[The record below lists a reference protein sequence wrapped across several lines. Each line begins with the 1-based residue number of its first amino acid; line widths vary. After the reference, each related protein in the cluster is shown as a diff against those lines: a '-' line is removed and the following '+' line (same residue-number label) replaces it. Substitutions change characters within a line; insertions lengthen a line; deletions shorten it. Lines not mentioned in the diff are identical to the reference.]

1 MKDKI
6 ILASNNERKL
16 HEMQVYFNTYGIE
29 VVPMSEVGITE
40 NIEETKTSYIE
51 NAKIKAQTVWNITK
65 GIVIGDDTGL
75 EIFYLN
81 NEPGLLSARYLGEKT
96 TYNNKC
102 LSILRRMGDTSYRN
116 ARYVCGI
123 AAIMPDGMPITTQEI
138 MYGDIIRPTKFKGG
152 GVSYDDIL
160 YVADVCSVV
169 SKIPPETYAKISH
182 RGKALDNIID
192 TILLYTET

>member
-1 MKDKI
+1 MKDRI

-16 HEMQVYFNTYGIE
+16 HEMQVYFNTYGID

-40 NIEETKTSYIE
+40 DIEETGSSYIE
-51 NAKIKAQTVWNITK
+51 NAKIKAQAVWDITK
-65 GIVIGDDTGL
+65 GIVIGDDAGL

-81 NEPGLLSARYLGEKT
+81 NEPGLFSARYLGEKT

-102 LSILRRMGDTSYRN
+102 LSILRRMGDTPHRN

-123 AAIMPDGMPITTQEI
+123 AAIMPDGMPVTTQE
-138 MYGDIIRPTKFKGG
+138 MVYGDIIRPTKFKGRST
-152 GVSYDDIL
+152 SYNDIF
-160 YVADVCSVV
+160 YISDAYAIAG
-169 SKIPPETYAKISH
+169 KIPTETYVKFSH